1 MVRQQIAFLMLIV
14 AAMAGVIALS
24 MIADIAKQWN
34 TMRKKAKIGVCL
46 MVVLILWAV
55 IATAALGILL

>member
-46 MVVLILWAV
+46 MV
-55 IATAALGILL
+55 GSSGQ